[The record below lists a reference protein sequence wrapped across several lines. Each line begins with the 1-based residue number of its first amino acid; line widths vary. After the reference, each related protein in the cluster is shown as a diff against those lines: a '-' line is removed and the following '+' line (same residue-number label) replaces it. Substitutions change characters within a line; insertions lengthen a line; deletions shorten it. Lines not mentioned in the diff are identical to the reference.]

1 MTNELSTETVD
12 RLFAAATKAMH
23 NAYAPYSKFTVGA
36 ALLLE
41 NGDIVAGCNVE
52 NASFGGTICAE
63 RTAIG
68 AAVSQGHRNFKA
80 ICVTTAADVV
90 VSPCGICRQ
99 SLIEF
104 NHDMIVICATQ
115 SGERQTFKA
124 RDLLPHA
131 FTSDDL

>member
-1 MTNELSTETVD
+1 MTNELSTETID

-41 NGDIVAGCNVE
+41 NGDIIAGCNVE

-68 AAVSQGHRNFKA
+68 AAVSQGHRDFKA
-80 ICVTTAADVV
+80 ICVTTTADVV

-104 NHDMIVICATQ
+104 NRKMIVICTTQ
-115 SGERQTFKA
+115 NGQRQTFKA
-124 RDLLPHA
+124 GELLPHA
-131 FTSDDL
+131 FTSEDL

>member
-68 AAVSQGHRNFKA
+68 AAVSQGHRNFTA

-104 NHDMIVICATQ
+104 NRDMIVICATQ

-124 RDLLPHA
+124 GDLLPHA